1 MIQNVWC
8 SLRTRNIGHFYDMV
22 KICIIIIK
30 NVNIFTIH
38 ETIIE
43 KVIAILPI
51 TYQNKTKISGKNWEF
66 PVYL

>member
-8 SLRTRNIGHFYDMV
+8 SLRARINGHFYDMV

-30 NVNIFTIH
+30 NVNIFTIY

-51 TYQNKTKISGKNWEF
+51 TYQNKTKISGKK
-66 PVYL
+66 